1 MHVYNLYQLVHALD
15 DHKYCTVAM
24 VTSIGRSTSFMAV
37 IRESLKLL
45 SNTRNT
51 KVVQQQPAILY
62 DPLVRFNCRM
72 STTHSCI
79 YTYYLSRPIQ
89 TYTGS
94 RQISVLHATRDVAIT
109 LVDTTHYTQSCVYR
123 FWLSLG
129 SVSVTVSIAGLL
141 VTPV

>member
-79 YTYYLSRPIQ
+79 YTYYLIHDQYKHTQEVDKFPC
-89 TYTGS
+89 YM
-94 RQISVLHATRDVAIT
+94 LHAM
-109 LVDTTHYTQSCVYR
+109 
-123 FWLSLG
+123 
-129 SVSVTVSIAGLL
+129 
-141 VTPV
+141 